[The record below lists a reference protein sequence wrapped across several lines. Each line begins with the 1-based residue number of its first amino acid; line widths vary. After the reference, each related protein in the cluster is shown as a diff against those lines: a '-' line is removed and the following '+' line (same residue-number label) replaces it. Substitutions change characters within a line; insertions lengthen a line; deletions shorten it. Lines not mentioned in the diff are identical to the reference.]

1 MNHASHSFL
10 SSLCAVPVCVIRR
23 ERAEAIATE
32 KRKKGFPIK
41 IPGII
46 TLYSL
51 PDGSYKLLDGQHRH
65 ATRPDHYYVSGK
77 MYMMIYGS
85 STIYT
90 YT

>member
-1 MNHASHSFL
+1 MLLTPFSPLFVS
-10 SSLCAVPVCVIRR
+10 VCVIRR

-65 ATRPDHYYVSGK
+65 ATRPDYVYIEMTVDNVGRFSSSSGRDV
-77 MYMMIYGS
+77 S
-85 STIYT
+85 LFP
-90 YT
+90 